1 MSPFFALI
9 ESTELP
15 LNAPDILLICPELQ
29 AFIGTTSDMA
39 ARELNCESNAKR

>member
-1 MSPFFALI
+1 MSPFLALI

-29 AFIGTTSDMA
+29 AIIA
-39 ARELNCESNAKR
+39 ADCWQSRTREGRRT